1 MDVTRVSSASN
12 RRGTIKNE
20 MVAHLV
26 VKFWLPSIELLRVGF
41 AACEFSCW
49 AGNPIGSMF
58 GFTEQ
63 IGLSNVTSYAL
74 NGMRDTIF
82 FAKR

>member
-1 MDVTRVSSASN
+1 M
-12 RRGTIKNE
+12 
-20 MVAHLV
+20 
-26 VKFWLPSIELLRVGF
+26 
-41 AACEFSCW
+41 
-49 AGNPIGSMF
+49 GSMF